1 MSCFDIFTKVEGN
14 SGVVCVDVIL
24 NQAINKMKVKRYN
37 NYCVGPGAINNV
49 QGEYH
54 YNVWY
59 GAGEDC

>member
-54 YNVWY
+54 YNV
-59 GAGEDC
+59 